1 MTAIRPRASLLPS
14 LPREAAHLR
23 YIALVPIL
31 GVLWGFNWP
40 AVKICLGE
48 IAPWTLRATG
58 MLLGGLI
65 LAAFVLLR
73 GGSLRVRRDH
83 WLRLACAGILTI
95 GAFNILLA
103 FAQLAAP
110 TSRSAIVTFTMPI
123 WATLFARIVLGERFD
138 RRRLLGLAI
147 GIAGLAAL
155 GWPLL
160 LHGRLSFGLLY
171 ALAGGMCWAAGTVL
185 TKRFRVAAPPLV
197 IAAWQLLIGA
207 AFAATGMLAAE
218 GVPWPHALR
227 EETLIALA
235 YHVLLAQ
242 ALAYFLW
249 FEVVARIPAGIA
261 SLGMLLVPAFGVCG
275 AMLFL
280 GERPTTADFL
290 GLALIVAAA
299 ASVLLPARH
308 SEVSAGVAR

>member
-1 MTAIRPRASLLPS
+1 MNAIRPLAPPCQSSRGTTDA
-14 LPREAAHLR
+14 R
-23 YIALVPIL
+23 YVALVPIL

-65 LAAFVLLR
+65 LAAMVLLR
-73 GGSLRVRRDH
+73 GGSLAVRRDH
-83 WLRLACAGILTI
+83 WLRLIGAGILTI

-138 RRRLLGLAI
+138 RRRILGLAI

-160 LHGRLSFGLLY
+160 RQGQLSIGLLY
-171 ALAGGMCWAAGTVL
+171 ALAGGISWAAGTVL
-185 TKRFRVAAPPLV
+185 TKRFPVAAPPLA

-207 AFAATGMLAAE
+207 AFAGTGMLVAE

-227 EETLIALA
+227 EATLIALA

-261 SLGMLLVPAFGVCG
+261 SLGMLLVPAVGVCG

-280 GERPTTADFL
+280 GERPTAADFL
-290 GLALIVAAA
+290 GLALIVGAA
-299 ASVLLPARH
+299 ASVLLPTRR
-308 SEVSAGVAR
+308 SEVSARAAR